1 MVVIHVKRSDGDAF
15 LFETTT
21 DTKNDELIE
30 SLVQLQNLRLRS
42 KVIVDSVR
50 GLAQY
55 GMMKD
60 PKNSPVGPRAVSSV
74 SSSSSSSSSFG
85 NKTDPENTFVRDEEV
100 RMDCI

>member
-60 PKNSPVGPRAVSSV
+60 PKNSPVGPT
-74 SSSSSSSSSFG
+74 SSSSFG
-85 NKTDPENTFVRDEEV
+85 NKTDPANTFVRDEEV